1 MFIINTVFE
10 IMIILFFKDKRMFI
24 VYLILFYQLYII
36 LLQIKNGVSFYKTVS
51 KWVMLRIFIEK

>member
-36 LLQIKNGVSFYKTVS
+36 LLQIKK
-51 KWVMLRIFIEK
+51 MEFIL